1 MLAASLRGLWEH
13 KFRTLLLALAVVGG
27 VSFVSASF
35 IFTDTIA
42 SAFDDAF
49 TEAAAG
55 LDATVTIDPESIAD
69 DFAFGEQRIDGSL
82 AETIAG
88 VSGVE
93 EVFINLTGF
102 VQIVAEDSEEIP
114 AGFGAP
120 DFLAAWTEAPG
131 FYELAEGTPPS
142 EPGTVVI
149 AASLAESGGYSLG
162 DTLTISVLGPTEDL
176 QIVGVAEIE
185 GGNVFGGANF
195 VFVGLSEARRLLDLP
210 DEADTFDVTFV
221 ADADPE
227 ATLDAI
233 QAQLPDGIRA
243 LDAQSFA
250 EEQAAEVRDGLGFIT
265 TFLLVFAAVSVVV
278 GVFVVYNA
286 FRTVIGQRTRE
297 LALFRLL
304 GATRRQVLT
313 SVIFEAI
320 VIALLATAVGIPAG
334 FGLAALL
341 RTILELVG
349 SDLPQGAVGLDLRT
363 ALVATAVGLVTTVL
377 SAIIPAVRA
386 SRVLP
391 IAALADV
398 DERPSH
404 PAVAWSWSLSLLA
417 VGAGVALWALIAR
430 QALWIVGAGALV
442 MMAGFYILGAA
453 TAPGIM
459 RLAERVVGKSTVT
472 RTLAT
477 QNARRSPRRTGS
489 TAGALMIVVAL
500 VTAVSIVVFTTQTT
514 ARDSIEQ
521 AFPADA
527 VIFPGFGPVQ
537 ALAPGVDDAVV
548 ALAEVEGAA
557 AVKSGPARI
566 AGETTF
572 LVGVNPAQIGLVAI
586 FEDVEGTFDDLEGA
600 TVAVQRSEADRTGL
614 ELGDSVEV
622 FVTGDE
628 IDHEVVAI
636 FDFAGEASDQA
647 SYYVNTDQYAVL
659 DPTLPEVQISVLFA
673 EGVTDEEGKAAVEG
687 VLDEFGGATIFTQED
702 LLGQI
707 EQALLGVLF
716 LIFGLLG
723 MSIVIALVG
732 VVLVLVL
739 SVFERRREIGLV
751 RAVGMIRPQVR
762 GMIRWEA
769 LLVALLGAILGLVA
783 GLALGWIGS
792 WAVFGRGFSYDV
804 PWVTVIAALV
814 GSGIAGVVAAIY
826 PAYRASN
833 LNILEAIAYE

>member
-120 DFLAAWTEAPG
+120 DFLAAWNEAPG

-459 RLAERVVGKSTVT
+459 RLAERVVGKGTVT

-489 TAGALMIVVAL
+489 TAGALMIGVAL

>member
-1 MLAASLRGLWEH
+1 M
-13 KFRTLLLALAVVGG
+13 
-27 VSFVSASF
+27 
-35 IFTDTIA
+35 
-42 SAFDDAF
+42 
-49 TEAAAG
+49 
-55 LDATVTIDPESIAD
+55 
-69 DFAFGEQRIDGSL
+69 
-82 AETIAG
+82 
-88 VSGVE
+88 
-93 EVFINLTGF
+93 
-102 VQIVAEDSEEIP
+102 
-114 AGFGAP
+114 
-120 DFLAAWTEAPG
+120 
-131 FYELAEGTPPS
+131 
-142 EPGTVVI
+142 
-149 AASLAESGGYSLG
+149 
-162 DTLTISVLGPTEDL
+162 
-176 QIVGVAEIE
+176 
-185 GGNVFGGANF
+185 
-195 VFVGLSEARRLLDLP
+195 
-210 DEADTFDVTFV
+210 
-221 ADADPE
+221 
-227 ATLDAI
+227 
-233 QAQLPDGIRA
+233 
-243 LDAQSFA
+243 
-250 EEQAAEVRDGLGFIT
+250 
-265 TFLLVFAAVSVVV
+265 
-278 GVFVVYNA
+278 
-286 FRTVIGQRTRE
+286 IG
-297 LALFRLL
+297 
-304 GATRRQVLT
+304 
-313 SVIFEAI
+313 
-320 VIALLATAVGIPAG
+320 
-334 FGLAALL
+334 
-341 RTILELVG
+341 
-349 SDLPQGAVGLDLRT
+349 
-363 ALVATAVGLVTTVL
+363 
-377 SAIIPAVRA
+377 
-386 SRVLP
+386 
-391 IAALADV
+391 
-398 DERPSH
+398 
-404 PAVAWSWSLSLLA
+404 
-417 VGAGVALWALIAR
+417 
-430 QALWIVGAGALV
+430 
-442 MMAGFYILGAA
+442 
-453 TAPGIM
+453 
-459 RLAERVVGKSTVT
+459 
-472 RTLAT
+472 
-477 QNARRSPRRTGS
+477 
-489 TAGALMIVVAL
+489 VAL

>member
-120 DFLAAWTEAPG
+120 DFLAAWNEAPG

-489 TAGALMIVVAL
+489 TAGALMIGVAL

>member
-1 MLAASLRGLWEH
+1 MIRTALKTVFAHKLR
-13 KFRTLLLALAVVGG
+13 LLLTAMSVMMG
-27 VSFVSASF
+27 VAFIAGTF

-120 DFLAAWTEAPG
+120 DFLAAWNEAPG

-489 TAGALMIVVAL
+489 TAGALMIGVAL

>member
-1 MLAASLRGLWEH
+1 
-13 KFRTLLLALAVVGG
+13 
-27 VSFVSASF
+27 
-35 IFTDTIA
+35 
-42 SAFDDAF
+42 
-49 TEAAAG
+49 
-55 LDATVTIDPESIAD
+55 
-69 DFAFGEQRIDGSL
+69 
-82 AETIAG
+82 
-88 VSGVE
+88 
-93 EVFINLTGF
+93 
-102 VQIVAEDSEEIP
+102 
-114 AGFGAP
+114 
-120 DFLAAWTEAPG
+120 
-131 FYELAEGTPPS
+131 
-142 EPGTVVI
+142 
-149 AASLAESGGYSLG
+149 
-162 DTLTISVLGPTEDL
+162 
-176 QIVGVAEIE
+176 
-185 GGNVFGGANF
+185 
-195 VFVGLSEARRLLDLP
+195 
-210 DEADTFDVTFV
+210 
-221 ADADPE
+221 
-227 ATLDAI
+227 
-233 QAQLPDGIRA
+233 
-243 LDAQSFA
+243 
-250 EEQAAEVRDGLGFIT
+250 
-265 TFLLVFAAVSVVV
+265 
-278 GVFVVYNA
+278 
-286 FRTVIGQRTRE
+286 
-297 LALFRLL
+297 
-304 GATRRQVLT
+304 
-313 SVIFEAI
+313 
-320 VIALLATAVGIPAG
+320 
-334 FGLAALL
+334 
-341 RTILELVG
+341 
-349 SDLPQGAVGLDLRT
+349 
-363 ALVATAVGLVTTVL
+363 
-377 SAIIPAVRA
+377 
-386 SRVLP
+386 
-391 IAALADV
+391 
-398 DERPSH
+398 
-404 PAVAWSWSLSLLA
+404 
-417 VGAGVALWALIAR
+417 
-430 QALWIVGAGALV
+430 

-459 RLAERVVGKSTVT
+459 RLAEQVVGKSTVT

-489 TAGALMIVVAL
+489 TAGALMIGVAL

-514 ARDSIEQ
+514 APDSIEQ

-548 ALAEVEGAA
+548 ALPEVEGAA

-586 FEDVEGTFDDLEGA
+586 FEDVEGTFDDLEGP

-614 ELGDSVEV
+614 EMGDSVGV

-647 SYYVNTDQYAVL
+647 SYYVNTDQYTVL

-792 WAVFGRGFSYDV
+792 WAVFGSGFSYDV

>member
-13 KFRTLLLALAVVGG
+13 KFRSLLLALAVVGG

-35 IFTDTIA
+35 IFTETIA

-55 LDATVTIDPESIAD
+55 LDATVTIDPESLAD
-69 DFAFGEQRIDGSL
+69 DFAFGEQRIDG
-82 AETIAG
+82 AIGDIVAAVPG
-88 VSGVE
+88 VD

-102 VQIVAEDSEEIP
+102 VQIISAESEEIP
-114 AGFGAP
+114 TGFGAP
-120 DFLAAWTEAPG
+120 DFLAAWNDAPG
-131 FYELAEGTPPS
+131 FYELAEGATPTD
-142 EPGTVVI
+142 PGTVVI
-149 AASLAESGGYSLG
+149 AESLADANGYSLG
-162 DTLTISVLGPTEDL
+162 DTLTISVLGPKEELT
-176 QIVGVAEIE
+176 IVGIADIE

-195 VFVGLSEARRLLDLP
+195 VFVELGEARRLLDLP
-210 DEADTFDVTFV
+210 DQADTFDVTFL
-221 ADADPE
+221 ADADVE
-227 ATLDAI
+227 ETLAAI
-233 QAQLPDGIRA
+233 QAQLPEGIRA

-250 EEQAAEVRDGLGFIT
+250 QEQATEVRDGLSFIT

-304 GATRRQVLT
+304 GATRRQVLS
-313 SVIFEAI
+313 SVIFEAV
-320 VIALLATAVGIPAG
+320 VIAVVATAVGIPAG

-341 RTILELVG
+341 RTVLELVG
-349 SDLPQGAVGLDLRT
+349 SDLPQGTVSLDLRT
-363 ALVATAVGLVTTVL
+363 VLVAAAVGLVTTVL

-398 DERPSH
+398 DERPSR
-404 PAVAWSWSLSLLA
+404 PVVAWAWSLSLLV
-417 VGAGVALWALIAR
+417 VGGGVALWALITR
-430 QALWIVGAGALV
+430 QALWIVGSGALV

-459 RLAERVVGKSTVT
+459 RLAERVIGNGTVT

-489 TAGALMIVVAL
+489 TAGALMIGVAL

-514 ARDSIEQ
+514 ARDSIAQ

-537 ALAPGVDDAVV
+537 ALADGVGEAV
-548 ALAEVEGAA
+548 ADLDEVEGAA
-557 AVKSGPARI
+557 AVKTGPARI

-572 LVGVNPAQIGLVAI
+572 LVGVDPAQIGLVAI
-586 FEDVEGTFDDLEGA
+586 FEDVEGSFGDLRGE

-614 ELGDSVEV
+614 ELGDTVGV
-622 FVTGDE
+622 FVTGEE
-628 IDHEVVAI
+628 IVHEVVAI

-647 SYYVNTDQYAVL
+647 SYYINTDQYTVL

-673 EGVTDEEGKAAVEG
+673 EGVTDEEGKAAVEA
-687 VLDEFGGATIFTQED
+687 VLDDFGGATIFTQED

-751 RAVGMIRPQVR
+751 RAVGMIRSQVR

-769 LLVALLGAILGLVA
+769 LLVALLGAFLGLIA

-792 WAVFGRGFSYDV
+792 WAVFGSGFSYDV
-804 PWVTVIAALV
+804 PWITVVGALV
-814 GSGIAGVVAAIY
+814 GSGIAGLVAAVY